1 MINNKIQPRQALNK
15 GFLRIKPIRNEF
27 EIFKRNLITLIN
39 QIDENEREEFHKNIL
54 TDFLKNTYYGAD
66 YLINIKASNDLVI
79 YNGKDTKSSVG
90 VILEAKKVNNNEIL
104 KVDNLNTKA
113 LQQLVLYFLRERI
126 THKNPEIR
134 YLIATN
140 IYEWFIFDATIFENL
155 FAQNTQLVKQFT
167 DFEEKRLSNSRTDF
181 FYKEIAQPAIDE
193 IQNQLV
199 FTHFDI
205 RDYQQYLIN
214 QNPENDQK
222 LIPLF
227 KLFSPQHLLKLPTI
241 NDSNSLNK
249 NFYSE
254 LLHILGLTEIKEG
267 SKKLIQRKPINERE
281 QGSLI
286 ENTITR
292 LQELRKIDRLENS
305 EQFGENN
312 EDRLFNVSLELA
324 ITWINRILFLKLLES
339 QLINY
344 HQGNK
349 SFAFLNIA
357 KIQDFGNLNRL
368 FFGVLSHKPDAREK
382 HIKNLV
388 ANIPY
393 LNSSLF
399 EVSEI
404 EHQTIVISNLVNDEK
419 LSIFNNTVL
428 KDNHDHKPTGKL
440 KALEYIFEF
449 LDAYD
454 FSSEGTEEIQE
465 ESKTLINASV
475 LGLIFEKINGY
486 KDGSFFTP
494 GFITMYMCRE
504 TIRKAVLQKFK
515 EIKGWNCENID
526 ELYDRITDK
535 KEANQIINSLKIC
548 DPAVGSGHFLVS
560 ALNEIITIK
569 SELKILLDKQGRTL
583 RDYHLEIENDE
594 LIITDDDGKIFTY
607 NPKNPESRRI
617 QETLFYEKQT
627 IIENCLF
634 GVDINPNSVKICRL
648 RLWIELLKNAYY
660 QTSPLTPFLP
670 GEGKLGELETLP
682 NIDINIKTGNSL
694 ISRFPLNWD
703 LRTILKKSNWNIES
717 YRNAITTYHNTDNK
731 DQKQEME
738 RLINDIKGNISTE
751 ISSNDPNIE
760 KRNQKVAELRHLRD
774 QKSLFVESKA
784 EAKSRQ
790 KKQEELEQQ
799 INQLNAEIEEK
810 KSGKLYQ
817 NAFEWRFEFPQ
828 VLNDEG
834 DFIGFDVIIGNPP
847 YISLSK
853 IKEKSQTAYFE
864 NNYQTYTKGAD
875 IYCLFYEKGSCLL
888 RKAGFLTY
896 ITSNSWLRT
905 IYGDFLKKYLIEN
918 LQPQTLLNIED
929 MQIFEEATVESNIII
944 LKKDKVKEFFDVAS
958 LNNNYLVGSSL
969 HEYFDKNCFQF
980 IIPNTSEWII
990 GNEKTGSLKQKI
1002 ARIGKQLKDF
1012 KITINFGIK
1021 TGYNA
1026 AFIINEETKNQ
1037 LIAESSNSAEII
1049 QPILRGRD
1057 LKKYSYEFSNQ
1068 WVICTF
1074 PSLALD
1080 INNYPAIMAY
1090 FEKIGQKRL
1099 AQSGIEGSRK
1109 KTNNQWFETQDSIAY
1124 WQDFHKPKIVWGEI
1138 SDQPKFAF
1146 DDSNYYAEAT
1156 TFLMTGEKL
1165 KYLLAILNSI
1175 LSEWYF
1181 NQIST
1186 TTGMGTNRWKKYK
1199 IEMLPIKEPTETE
1212 ELLLEKIV
1220 NQILTAKKSDP
1231 KADTT
1236 ALEQEIDQFVYQL
1249 YGLTEE
1255 EIQIVEAKTN

>member
-1 MINNKIQPRQALNK
+1 MITNKIKPRQALNK
-15 GFLRIKPIRNEF
+15 AFLRIKPIRNEF
-27 EIFKRNLITLIN
+27 EMFKMNLITLLN
-39 QIDENEREEFHKNIL
+39 PIDENEREEFHKNIL
-54 TDFLKNTYYGAD
+54 TDFLNNTYYGSD

-79 YNGKDTKSSVG
+79 YNGKDTKSTVG
-90 VILEAKKVNNNEIL
+90 VILEAKKVNNNEML

-126 THKNPEIR
+126 INKNSEIK

-140 IYEWFIFDATIFENL
+140 IQEWFIFDAAVFDNF
-155 FAQNTQLVKQFT
+155 FAQNKQLVKQFT
-167 DFEEKRLSNSRTDF
+167 DFEERRLSNSRTDF
-181 FYKEIAQPAIDE
+181 FYKGIGQPAIAE

-205 RDYQQYLIN
+205 RDYEQYLIN

-227 KLFSPQHLLKLPTI
+227 KLFSPQNLLKLPVI

-254 LLHILGLTEIKEG
+254 LLHIIGLTEIKEG

-286 ENTITR
+286 ENTISR
-292 LQELRKIDRLENS
+292 LQELRNIDRLGNS
-305 EQFGENN
+305 EQFGENT
-312 EDRLFNVSLELA
+312 EERLFNVSLELV

-349 SFAFLNIA
+349 YFAFLNIG
-357 KIQDFGNLNRL
+357 KIPNFDHLNRL
-368 FFGVLSHKPDAREK
+368 FFGVLSQKLEARDQYIK
-382 HIKNLV
+382 HLV

-404 EHQTIVISNLVNDEK
+404 EHQTIVISNLFNDDK
-419 LSIFNNTVL
+419 LSIFNHTVL
-428 KDNHDHKPTGKL
+428 KDNHDNRRIGKL
-440 KALEYIFEF
+440 KALEYIFQF

-465 ESKTLINASV
+465 EKKTLINAAV

-504 TIRKAVLQKFK
+504 TIRRGVLQKFK
-515 EIKGWNCENID
+515 EIKGWNCANID

-560 ALNEIITIK
+560 ALNEIIAIK
-569 SELKILLDKQGRTL
+569 SDLKILLDQEGRTL
-583 RDYHLEIENDE
+583 RDYHIVVENDE
-594 LIITDDDGKIFTY
+594 LIIIDDDEKPFAY

-617 QETLFYEKQT
+617 QETLFHEKQI

-634 GVDINPNSVKICRL
+634 GVDINPNSVNICRL

-660 QTSPLTPFLP
+660 TSNSNYQ
-670 GEGKLGELETLP
+670 ELETLP
-682 NIDINIKTGNSL
+682 NIDINIKPGNSL

-703 LRTILKKSNWNIES
+703 LRTILKRSNWNIES
-717 YRNAITTYHNTDNK
+717 YRNAIKTYHHTDNK
-731 DQKQEME
+731 DQKQEIE
-738 RLINDIKGNISTE
+738 RLINDIKGKIRTE

-774 QKSLFVESKA
+774 QKSLFTESKA

-790 KKQEELEQQ
+790 QKQEKLEQE
-799 INQLNAEIEEK
+799 INQLNSEIEDK
-810 KSGKLYQ
+810 KSGKIYQ
-817 NAFEWRFEFPQ
+817 NAFEWRFEFPE

-834 DFIGFDVIIGNPP
+834 DFIGFDVMIGNPP
-847 YISLSK
+847 YFSLSK
-853 IKEKSQTAYFE
+853 IKEKNQTAYFE
-864 NNYQTYTKGAD
+864 NNYQTYTKGSD
-875 IYCLFYEKGSCLL
+875 IYCLFYERGSCLL
-888 RKAGFLTY
+888 RKEGFLTY

-905 IYGDFLKKYLIEN
+905 IYGDALKKYLIEN
-918 LQPQTLLNIED
+918 LQPQSLLNIED
-929 MQIFEEATVESNIII
+929 IQIFEEATVESNIIV
-944 LKKDKVKEFFDVAS
+944 LKKDKVNEFFDVAS
-958 LNNNYLVGSSL
+958 LTNNYLIGSSL
-969 HEYFDKNCFQF
+969 DEYFDKNYFQF
-980 IIPNTSEWII
+980 TIPNTSEWII
-990 GNEKTGSLKQKI
+990 GNQKSGTLKQKI

-1012 KITINFGIK
+1012 QITINFGIK
-1021 TGYNA
+1021 TGYNT

-1080 INNYPAIMAY
+1080 IKNYPAIMAY
-1090 FEKIGQKRL
+1090 FEKIGRKRL

-1124 WQDFHKPKIVWGEI
+1124 WQDFNKPKIVWGEI

-1165 KYLLAILNSI
+1165 KYLLAILNSK

-1220 NQILTAKKSDP
+1220 NQILTAKKLDP

-1236 ALEQEIDQFVYQL
+1236 GLETEINQLVYQL
-1249 YGLTEE
+1249 YELTAE
-1255 EIQIVEAKTN
+1255 EIKIIEG

>member
-1 MINNKIQPRQALNK
+1 MINNKIKPRQALSK
-15 GFLRIKPIRNEF
+15 AFLRIKPIRNEF
-27 EIFKRNLITLIN
+27 EIFKRNLITLLN

-79 YNGKDTKSSVG
+79 YNGKDTKSNVG
-90 VILEAKKVNNNEIL
+90 VILEAKKVNNNEML

-126 THKNPEIR
+126 TNKNSEIK

-140 IYEWFIFDATIFENL
+140 IYEWFIFDATLFENL
-155 FAQNTQLVKQFT
+155 FVQNKQLVKQFT

-181 FYKEIAQPAIDE
+181 FYKEIAQPAIDK
-193 IQNQLV
+193 IQNELI

-205 RDYQQYLIN
+205 KDYQQYLIN

-241 NDSNSLNK
+241 NDSNSLNR

-267 SKKLIQRKPINERE
+267 GKKLIQRKPINERE

-292 LQELRKIDRLENS
+292 LQELHKIDRLSNS
-305 EQFGENN
+305 EQFGENT
-312 EDRLFNVSLELA
+312 EEKLFNVSLELV

-344 HQGNK
+344 RQGNK
-349 SFAFLNIA
+349 SFAFLNTA

-368 FFGVLSHKPDAREK
+368 FFGVLSHKPDERDE
-382 HIKNLV
+382 HIKNIV

-404 EHQTIVISNLVNDEK
+404 EHKTIVISNLINDEK
-419 LSIFNNTVL
+419 LSIFNKTVL
-428 KDNHDHKPTGKL
+428 KDNGNIRTGKL
-440 KALEYIFEF
+440 KALEYIFAF

-454 FSSEGTEEIQE
+454 FSSEGAEEIQE
-465 ESKTLINASV
+465 ENKTLINASV

-504 TIRKAVLQKFK
+504 TIRRAVLQKFK

-569 SELKILLDKQGRTL
+569 SDLKVLLDRQGKTL
-583 RDYHLEIENDE
+583 RDYDIKIENDE
-594 LIITDDDGKIFTY
+594 LIITDDDGQFFTY
-607 NPKNPESRRI
+607 NPNNSESRRI
-617 QETLFYEKQT
+617 QETIFHEKQT

-660 QTSPLTPFLP
+660 KVSPLP
-670 GEGKLGELETLP
+670 GEGNIGELETLP
-682 NIDINIKTGNSL
+682 NIDINIKIGNSL
-694 ISRFPLNWD
+694 ISRFPLNWN
-703 LRTILKKSNWNIES
+703 LRTILKKSDWNIES
-717 YRNAITTYHNTDNK
+717 YRNAIKTYLHPDNK

-738 RLINDIKGNISTE
+738 RLINDIKGNIRTE

-760 KRNQKVAELRHLRD
+760 KRNQKIAELRHLRD
-774 QKSLFVESKA
+774 QKSLFAESKA
-784 EAKSRQ
+784 EAKNRQ

-799 INQLNAEIEEK
+799 INELNAEIEEK

-817 NAFEWRFEFPQ
+817 NAFEWRFEFPE

-834 DFIGFDVIIGNPP
+834 DFIGFDVMIGNPP

-864 NNYQTYTKGAD
+864 NNYQTYTKGSD

-888 RKAGFLTY
+888 RKSGFLTY
-896 ITSNSWLRT
+896 ITSNSWLKT
-905 IYGDFLKKYLIEN
+905 IYGDSLKKYLIEN

-944 LKKDKVKEFFDVAS
+944 LKKDKVNEFFDVAS

-969 HEYFDKNCFQF
+969 DEYFDKNCFQF

-990 GNEKTGSLKQKI
+990 GNKETVSLKQKI
-1002 ARIGKQLKDF
+1002 EQSSKLLKEFD
-1012 KITINFGIK
+1012 ININRGLL
-1021 TGYNA
+1021 TGLNA

-1057 LKKYSYEFSNQ
+1057 LKKYSYEFSG
-1068 WVICTF
+1068 F
-1074 PSLALD
+1074 YL
-1080 INNYPAIMAY
+1080 INTHNGVAKNNIERIKVKENYPSIYNYLISFLPQIEQRQDQGKDWTNLRNCAY
-1090 FEKIGQKRL
+1090 LDDFE
-1099 AQSGIEGSRK
+1099 
-1109 KTNNQWFETQDSIAY
+1109 
-1124 WQDFHKPKIVWGEI
+1124 KPKIVWGEI

-1146 DDSNYYAEAT
+1146 DDSNYYVEAT
-1156 TFLMTGEKL
+1156 AFLMTGEKL
-1165 KYLLAILNSI
+1165 KYLLAILNSK

-1220 NQILTAKKSDP
+1220 NQILTAKKSDS

-1236 ALEQEIDQFVYQL
+1236 ALETEIDQLVYQL
-1249 YGLTEE
+1249 YELTAE
-1255 EIQIVEAKTN
+1255 EIKIIEE

>member
-1 MINNKIQPRQALNK
+1 MINNKTKPRQALSK
-15 GFLRIKPIRNEF
+15 AFLRIKPIRNEF
-27 EIFKRNLITLIN
+27 EIFKRNLITLLN

-79 YNGKDTKSSVG
+79 YNGKDTKSNVG
-90 VILEAKKVNNNEIL
+90 VILEAKKVNNNEML

-126 THKNPEIR
+126 TNKNSEIK

-140 IYEWFIFDATIFENL
+140 IYEWFIFDATLFENL
-155 FAQNTQLVKQFT
+155 FVQNRQLVKQFT

-181 FYKEIAQPAIDE
+181 FYKEIAQPAIDK
-193 IQNQLV
+193 IQNELI

-205 RDYQQYLIN
+205 RDYEQYLIN

-241 NDSNSLNK
+241 NDSNSLNR

-267 SKKLIQRKPINERE
+267 GKKLIQRKPINERE

-292 LQELRKIDRLENS
+292 LQELHKIDRLENS
-305 EQFGENN
+305 EQFGENS
-312 EDRLFNVSLELA
+312 EEKLFNVSLELV

-344 HQGNK
+344 RQGNK
-349 SFAFLNIA
+349 SFAFLNTA

-368 FFGVLSHKPDAREK
+368 FFGVLSHKPDEREE
-382 HIKNLV
+382 HIRNLV
-388 ANIPY
+388 TNIPY

-404 EHQTIVISNLVNDEK
+404 EHKTIVISNLINDEK
-419 LSIFNNTVL
+419 LSIFNKTVL
-428 KDNHDHKPTGKL
+428 KDNGNIRTGKL
-440 KALEYIFEF
+440 KALEYIFAF

-465 ESKTLINASV
+465 ENKTLINASV

-504 TIRKAVLQKFK
+504 TIRRAVLQKFE
-515 EIKGWNCENID
+515 EIKGWNCESID
-526 ELYDRITDK
+526 ELYEIITDK

-569 SELKILLDKQGRTL
+569 SDLKVLLDRQGKTL
-583 RDYHLEIENDE
+583 RDYDIKIENDE
-594 LIITDDDGKIFTY
+594 LNITDDDGKFFTY

-617 QETLFYEKQT
+617 QETLFHEKQT

-660 QTSPLTPFLP
+660 KTSPLTPLLP
-670 GEGKLGELETLP
+670 GEGNIGELETLP
-682 NIDINIKTGNSL
+682 NIDINIKIGNSL
-694 ISRFPLNWD
+694 ISRFPLNCN
-703 LRTILKKSNWNIES
+703 LRTILKKSDWNIES
-717 YRNAITTYHNTDNK
+717 YRNAIKTYLHPDNK

-738 RLINDIKGNISTE
+738 RLINDIKGNIRTE

-760 KRNQKVAELRHLRD
+760 KRNQKIAELRHLRD
-774 QKSLFVESKA
+774 QKSLFAESKA
-784 EAKSRQ
+784 EAKNRQ
-790 KKQEELEQQ
+790 KKQEELEQE
-799 INQLNAEIEEK
+799 INELNAEIEEK

-817 NAFEWRFEFPQ
+817 NAFEWRFEFPE
-828 VLNDEG
+828 VLNDDG
-834 DFIGFDVIIGNPP
+834 DFIGFDVMIGNPP

-864 NNYQTYTKGAD
+864 NNYQTHTKGSD

-888 RKAGFLTY
+888 RKSGFLTY
-896 ITSNSWLRT
+896 ITSNSWLKT
-905 IYGDFLKKYLIEN
+905 IYGDSLKKYLIEN

-944 LKKDKVKEFFDVAS
+944 LKKDKVNEFFDVAI
-958 LNNNYLVGSSL
+958 LDNNYLVGSSL
-969 HEYFDKNCFQF
+969 DEYFDKNCFQF

-990 GNEKTGSLKQKI
+990 GNRETVSLKQKI
-1002 ARIGKQLKDF
+1002 EQSSKLLKEFD
-1012 KITINFGIK
+1012 ININRGLL
-1021 TGYNA
+1021 TGLNA

-1057 LKKYSYEFSNQ
+1057 LKKYSYEFSG
-1068 WVICTF
+1068 F
-1074 PSLALD
+1074 YL
-1080 INNYPAIMAY
+1080 INTHNGVAKNNIERIKVKENYPSIYNYLISFLPQIEQRQDQGKDWTNLRNCAY
-1090 FEKIGQKRL
+1090 LDDFE
-1099 AQSGIEGSRK
+1099 
-1109 KTNNQWFETQDSIAY
+1109 
-1124 WQDFHKPKIVWGEI
+1124 KPKIVWGEI

-1146 DDSNYYAEAT
+1146 DDSNYYVEAT
-1156 TFLMTGEKL
+1156 AFLMTGEKL
-1165 KYLLAILNSI
+1165 KYLLAILNSK

-1186 TTGMGTNRWKKYK
+1186 TTGMGTNRWRKYK

-1236 ALEQEIDQFVYQL
+1236 ALETEIDQLVYQL
-1249 YGLTEE
+1249 YELTAE
-1255 EIQIVEAKTN
+1255 EIKIIEE

>member
-1 MINNKIQPRQALNK
+1 MINNKIKPRQALSK
-15 GFLRIKPIRNEF
+15 AFLRIKPIRNEF
-27 EIFKRNLITLIN
+27 EIFKRNLITLLN

-79 YNGKDTKSSVG
+79 YNGKDTKSNVG
-90 VILEAKKVNNNEIL
+90 VILEAKKVNNNEML

-126 THKNPEIR
+126 TNKNSEIK

-140 IYEWFIFDATIFENL
+140 IYEWFIFDATLFENL
-155 FAQNTQLVKQFT
+155 FAQNKQLVKQFT

-181 FYKEIAQPAIDE
+181 FYKEIAQPAIDK
-193 IQNQLV
+193 IQNELI

-205 RDYQQYLIN
+205 KDYEQYLIN

-241 NDSNSLNK
+241 NDSNSLNR

-267 SKKLIQRKPINERE
+267 GKKLIQRKPINERE

-292 LQELRKIDRLENS
+292 LQELHKIDRLSNS
-305 EQFGENN
+305 EQFGENT
-312 EDRLFNVSLELA
+312 EEKLFNVSLELV

-344 HQGNK
+344 RQGNK
-349 SFAFLNIA
+349 SFAFLNTA

-368 FFGVLSHKPDAREK
+368 FFGVLSHKPDERDE
-382 HIKNLV
+382 HIKNIV

-404 EHQTIVISNLVNDEK
+404 EHKTIVISNLINDEK
-419 LSIFNNTVL
+419 LSIFNKTVL
-428 KDNHDHKPTGKL
+428 KDNGNIRTGKL
-440 KALEYIFEF
+440 KALEYIFAF

-454 FSSEGTEEIQE
+454 FSSEGAEEIQE
-465 ESKTLINASV
+465 ENKTLINASV

-504 TIRKAVLQKFK
+504 TIRRAVLQKFK

-569 SELKILLDKQGRTL
+569 SDLKVLLDRQGKTL
-583 RDYHLEIENDE
+583 RDYDIKIENDE
-594 LIITDDDGKIFTY
+594 LIITDDDGQFFTY
-607 NPKNPESRRI
+607 NPNNSESRRI
-617 QETLFYEKQT
+617 QETIFHEKQT

-660 QTSPLTPFLP
+660 KVSPLP
-670 GEGKLGELETLP
+670 GEGNIGELETLP
-682 NIDINIKTGNSL
+682 NIDINIKIGNSL
-694 ISRFPLNWD
+694 ISRFPLNWN
-703 LRTILKKSNWNIES
+703 LRTILKKSDWNIES
-717 YRNAITTYHNTDNK
+717 YRNAIKTYLHPDNK

-738 RLINDIKGNISTE
+738 RLINDIKGNIRTE

-760 KRNQKVAELRHLRD
+760 KRNQKIAELRHLRD
-774 QKSLFVESKA
+774 QKSLFAEGKA

-799 INQLNAEIEEK
+799 INELNAEIEEK

-817 NAFEWRFEFPQ
+817 NAFEWRFEFPE

-834 DFIGFDVIIGNPP
+834 DFIGFDVMIGNPP

-864 NNYQTYTKGAD
+864 NNYQTYTKGSD

-888 RKAGFLTY
+888 RKSGFLTY
-896 ITSNSWLRT
+896 ITSNSWLKT
-905 IYGDFLKKYLIEN
+905 IYGDSLKKYLIEN

-944 LKKDKVKEFFDVAS
+944 LKKDKVNEFFDVAS

-969 HEYFDKNCFQF
+969 DEYFDKNCFQF

-990 GNEKTGSLKQKI
+990 GNKETVSLKQKI
-1002 ARIGKQLKDF
+1002 EQSSKLLKEFD
-1012 KITINFGIK
+1012 ININRGLL
-1021 TGYNA
+1021 TGLNA

-1057 LKKYSYEFSNQ
+1057 LKKYSYEFSG
-1068 WVICTF
+1068 F
-1074 PSLALD
+1074 YL
-1080 INNYPAIMAY
+1080 INTHNGVAKNNIERIKVKENYPSIYNYLISFLPQIEQRQDQGKDWTNLRNCAY
-1090 FEKIGQKRL
+1090 LDDFE
-1099 AQSGIEGSRK
+1099 
-1109 KTNNQWFETQDSIAY
+1109 
-1124 WQDFHKPKIVWGEI
+1124 KPKIVWGEI

-1146 DDSNYYAEAT
+1146 DDSNYYVEAT
-1156 TFLMTGEKL
+1156 AFLMTGEKL
-1165 KYLLAILNSI
+1165 KYLLAILNSK

-1220 NQILTAKKSDP
+1220 NQILTAKKSDS

-1236 ALEQEIDQFVYQL
+1236 ALETEIDQLVYQL
-1249 YGLTEE
+1249 YELTAE
-1255 EIQIVEAKTN
+1255 EIKIIEE

>member
-1 MINNKIQPRQALNK
+1 MINNKTKPRQALSK
-15 GFLRIKPIRNEF
+15 AFLRIKPIRNEF
-27 EIFKRNLITLIN
+27 EIFKRNLITLLN

-79 YNGKDTKSSVG
+79 YNGKDTKSNVG
-90 VILEAKKVNNNEIL
+90 VILEAKKVNNNEML

-126 THKNPEIR
+126 TNKNSEIK

-140 IYEWFIFDATIFENL
+140 IYEWFIFDATLFENL
-155 FAQNTQLVKQFT
+155 FVQNRQLVKQFT

-181 FYKEIAQPAIDE
+181 FYKEIAQPAIDK
-193 IQNQLV
+193 IQNELI

-205 RDYQQYLIN
+205 RDYEQYLIN

-241 NDSNSLNK
+241 NDSNSLNR

-267 SKKLIQRKPINERE
+267 GKKLIQRKPINERE

-305 EQFGENN
+305 EQFGENT
-312 EDRLFNVSLELA
+312 EEKLFNVSLELA

-344 HQGNK
+344 RQGNK
-349 SFAFLNIA
+349 SFAFLNLA

-368 FFGVLSHKPDAREK
+368 FFGVLSHKPDEREE
-382 HIKNLV
+382 HIRNLV
-388 ANIPY
+388 TNIPY

-404 EHQTIVISNLVNDEK
+404 EHKTIVISNLVNDEK
-419 LSIFNNTVL
+419 LSIFNKTVL
-428 KDNHDHKPTGKL
+428 NRTGKL
-440 KALEYIFEF
+440 KALEYIFAF

-454 FSSEGTEEIQE
+454 FSSEGREEIQE
-465 ESKTLINASV
+465 ENKTLINASV

-504 TIRKAVLQKFK
+504 TIRRAVLQKFE
-515 EIKGWNCENID
+515 EIKGWNCESID
-526 ELYDRITDK
+526 ELYEIITDK

-569 SELKILLDKQGRTL
+569 SDLKVLLDRQGKTL
-583 RDYHLEIENDE
+583 RDYDIKIENDE
-594 LIITDDDGKIFTY
+594 LNITDDDGKFFTY

-617 QETLFYEKQT
+617 QETLFHEKQT

-660 QTSPLTPFLP
+660 KTSPLTPLLP
-670 GEGKLGELETLP
+670 GEGNIGELETLP
-682 NIDINIKTGNSL
+682 NIDINIKIGNSL
-694 ISRFPLNWD
+694 ISRFPLNCN
-703 LRTILKKSNWNIES
+703 LRTILKKSDWNIES
-717 YRNAITTYHNTDNK
+717 YRNAIKTYLHPDNK

-738 RLINDIKGNISTE
+738 RLINDIKGNIRTE

-760 KRNQKVAELRHLRD
+760 KRNQKIAELRHLRD
-774 QKSLFVESKA
+774 QKSLFAESKA
-784 EAKSRQ
+784 EAKNRQ
-790 KKQEELEQQ
+790 KKQEELEQE
-799 INQLNAEIEEK
+799 INELNAEIEEK

-817 NAFEWRFEFPQ
+817 NAFEWRFEFPE
-828 VLNDEG
+828 VLNDDG
-834 DFIGFDVIIGNPP
+834 DFIGFDVMIGNPP

-864 NNYQTYTKGAD
+864 NNYQTHTKGSD

-888 RKAGFLTY
+888 RKSGFLTY
-896 ITSNSWLRT
+896 ITSNSWLKT
-905 IYGDFLKKYLIEN
+905 IYGDSLKKYLIEN

-944 LKKDKVKEFFDVAS
+944 LKKDKVNEFFDVAI
-958 LNNNYLVGSSL
+958 LDNNYLVGSSL
-969 HEYFDKNCFQF
+969 DEYFDKNCFQF

-990 GNEKTGSLKQKI
+990 GNRETVSLKQKI
-1002 ARIGKQLKDF
+1002 EQSSKLLKEFD
-1012 KITINFGIK
+1012 ININRGLL
-1021 TGYNA
+1021 TGLNA

-1057 LKKYSYEFSNQ
+1057 LKKYSYGFSG
-1068 WVICTF
+1068 F
-1074 PSLALD
+1074 YL
-1080 INNYPAIMAY
+1080 INTHNGVAKNNIGGIKVKGNYPSIY
-1090 FEKIGQKRL
+1090 NYLISFLPRIGQRQDQGKDW
-1099 AQSGIEGSRK
+1099 
-1109 KTNNQWFETQDSIAY
+1109 TNLRNCAYLDDFE
-1124 WQDFHKPKIVWGEI
+1124 KPKIVWGEI

-1146 DDSNYYAEAT
+1146 DGSNYYVEAAA
-1156 TFLMTGEKL
+1156 FLMTGEKL
-1165 KYLLAILNSI
+1165 KYLLAILNSK

-1186 TTGMGTNRWKKYK
+1186 TTGMGTNRWRKYK

-1236 ALEQEIDQFVYQL
+1236 ALETEIDQLVYQL
-1249 YGLTEE
+1249 YELTAE
-1255 EIQIVEAKTN
+1255 EIKIIEE

>member
-1 MINNKIQPRQALNK
+1 MINNKIKPRQALSK
-15 GFLRIKPIRNEF
+15 AFLRIKPIRNEF
-27 EIFKRNLITLIN
+27 EIFKRNLITLLN

-79 YNGKDTKSSVG
+79 YNGKDTKSNVG
-90 VILEAKKVNNNEIL
+90 VILEAKKVNNNEML

-126 THKNPEIR
+126 TNKNSEIK

-140 IYEWFIFDATIFENL
+140 IYEWFIFDATLFENL
-155 FAQNTQLVKQFT
+155 FVQNKQLVKQFT

-181 FYKEIAQPAIDE
+181 FYKEIAQPAIDK
-193 IQNQLV
+193 IQNELI

-205 RDYQQYLIN
+205 KDYQQYLIN

-241 NDSNSLNK
+241 NDSNSLNR

-267 SKKLIQRKPINERE
+267 GKKLIQRKPINERE

-292 LQELRKIDRLENS
+292 LQELHKIDRLSNS
-305 EQFGENN
+305 EQFGENT
-312 EDRLFNVSLELA
+312 EEKLFNVSLELV

-344 HQGNK
+344 RQGNK
-349 SFAFLNIA
+349 SFAFLNLA

-368 FFGVLSHKPDAREK
+368 FFGVLSHKPDERDE
-382 HIKNLV
+382 HIKNIV

-404 EHQTIVISNLVNDEK
+404 EHKTIVISNLINDEK
-419 LSIFNNTVL
+419 LSIFNKTVL
-428 KDNHDHKPTGKL
+428 KDNGNIRTGKL
-440 KALEYIFEF
+440 KALEYIFAF

-454 FSSEGTEEIQE
+454 FSSEGAEEIQE
-465 ESKTLINASV
+465 ENKTLINASV

-504 TIRKAVLQKFK
+504 TIRRAVLQKFK

-569 SELKILLDKQGRTL
+569 SDLKVLLDRQGKTL
-583 RDYHLEIENDE
+583 RDYDIKIENDE
-594 LIITDDDGKIFTY
+594 LIITDDDGQFFTY
-607 NPKNPESRRI
+607 NPNNSESRRI
-617 QETLFYEKQT
+617 QETIFHEKQT

-660 QTSPLTPFLP
+660 KVSPLP
-670 GEGKLGELETLP
+670 GEGNIGELETLP
-682 NIDINIKTGNSL
+682 NIDINIKIGNSL

-703 LRTILKKSNWNIES
+703 LRTILKKSDWNIES
-717 YRNAITTYHNTDNK
+717 YRNAIKTYLHPDNK

-738 RLINDIKGNISTE
+738 RLINDIKGNIRTE

-760 KRNQKVAELRHLRD
+760 KRNQKIAELRHLRD
-774 QKSLFVESKA
+774 QKSLFAESKA
-784 EAKSRQ
+784 EAKNRQ

-799 INQLNAEIEEK
+799 INELNAEIEEK

-817 NAFEWRFEFPQ
+817 NAFEWRFEFPE

-834 DFIGFDVIIGNPP
+834 DFIGFDVMIGNPP

-864 NNYQTYTKGAD
+864 NNYQTYTKGSD

-888 RKAGFLTY
+888 RKSGFLTY
-896 ITSNSWLRT
+896 ITSNSWLKT
-905 IYGDFLKKYLIEN
+905 IYGDSLKKYLIEN

-944 LKKDKVKEFFDVAS
+944 LKKDKVNEFFDVAS

-969 HEYFDKNCFQF
+969 DEYFDKNCFQF

-990 GNEKTGSLKQKI
+990 GNKETVSLKQKI
-1002 ARIGKQLKDF
+1002 EQSSKLLKEFD
-1012 KITINFGIK
+1012 ININRGLL
-1021 TGYNA
+1021 TGLNA

-1057 LKKYSYEFSNQ
+1057 LKKYSYEFSG
-1068 WVICTF
+1068 F
-1074 PSLALD
+1074 YL
-1080 INNYPAIMAY
+1080 INTHNGVAKNNIERIKVKENYPSIYNYLISFLPQIEQRQDQGKDWTNLRNCAY
-1090 FEKIGQKRL
+1090 LDDFE
-1099 AQSGIEGSRK
+1099 
-1109 KTNNQWFETQDSIAY
+1109 
-1124 WQDFHKPKIVWGEI
+1124 KPKIVWGEI

-1146 DDSNYYAEAT
+1146 DDSNYYVEAT
-1156 TFLMTGEKL
+1156 AFLMTGEKL
-1165 KYLLAILNSI
+1165 KYLLAILNSK

-1212 ELLLEKIV
+1212 ELLLETIV
-1220 NQILTAKKSDP
+1220 NQILAAKKSDP

-1236 ALEQEIDQFVYQL
+1236 ALETEIDQLVYQL
-1249 YGLTEE
+1249 YELTAE
-1255 EIQIVEAKTN
+1255 EIKIIAG

>member
-1 MINNKIQPRQALNK
+1 M
-15 GFLRIKPIRNEF
+15 
-27 EIFKRNLITLIN
+27 
-39 QIDENEREEFHKNIL
+39 
-54 TDFLKNTYYGAD
+54 
-66 YLINIKASNDLVI
+66 
-79 YNGKDTKSSVG
+79 
-90 VILEAKKVNNNEIL
+90 ILEAKKVNNNEML
-104 KVDNLNTKA
+104 KVDNVNTKA

-126 THKNPEIR
+126 TNKNPDIK

-140 IYEWFIFDATIFENL
+140 IYEWFIFDAVVFDNF
-155 FAQNTQLVKQFT
+155 FAQNKQLVKQFT

-205 RDYQQYLIN
+205 RDYEQYLIN
-214 QNPENDQK
+214 QNSENDQK

-227 KLFSPQHLLKLPTI
+227 KLFSPQHLLKLPVI

-249 NFYSE
+249 NFYGE
-254 LLHILGLTEIKEG
+254 LLHIIGLTEIKEG
-267 SKKLIQRKPINERE
+267 SKKLIQRKSINERE

-305 EQFGENN
+305 EQFGENS
-312 EDRLFNVSLELA
+312 EERLFNVSLELA

-344 HQGNK
+344 HQGDK
-349 SFAFLNIA
+349 SFAFLNLA

-368 FFGVLSHKPDAREK
+368 FFGVLSRKPESRDE

-404 EHQTIVISNLVNDEK
+404 EHKTIVISNLINDEK
-419 LSIFNNTVL
+419 LSIFNKTVL
-428 KDNHDHKPTGKL
+428 KDNGNIRTGKL
-440 KALEYIFEF
+440 KALEYIFVF

-465 ESKTLINASV
+465 ENKTLINAAV

-494 GFITMYMCRE
+494 GFITMYMCRK
-504 TIRKAVLQKFK
+504 TIRRAVLQKFK
-515 EIKGWNCENID
+515 EIKGWNCTNID
-526 ELYDRITDK
+526 ELYDKITDK

-569 SELKILLDKQGRTL
+569 SDLKVLLDRQGKTL
-583 RDYHLEIENDE
+583 RDYDVKIENDE
-594 LIITDDDGKIFTY
+594 LIITDDDGKFFTY

-617 QETLFYEKQT
+617 QETLFHEKQT

-660 QTSPLTPFLP
+660 TSVSNYQ
-670 GEGKLGELETLP
+670 ELETLP
-682 NIDINIKTGNSL
+682 NIDINIKPGNSL

-703 LRTILKKSNWNIES
+703 LRTILKKSDWNIES
-717 YRNAITTYHNTDNK
+717 YRNAIKTYLHSDNK
-731 DQKQEME
+731 DKKQEME
-738 RLINDIKGNISTE
+738 KLINDIKGNISTE

-774 QKSLFVESKA
+774 QKSLFAESKA
-784 EAKSRQ
+784 EAKNRQ
-790 KKQEELEQQ
+790 QKQEKLEQE
-799 INQLNAEIEEK
+799 INELNAEIEYK
-810 KSGKLYQ
+810 KSGKIYQ
-817 NAFEWRFEFPQ
+817 NAFEWRFEFPE

-864 NNYQTYTKGAD
+864 NNYQTYTKGSD

-896 ITSNSWLRT
+896 ITSNSWLKT
-905 IYGDFLKKYLIEN
+905 IYGDLLKKYLIEN
-918 LQPQTLLNIED
+918 MQPQTLLNIED
-929 MQIFEEATVESNIII
+929 MQIFEEATVESNIIV
-944 LKKDKVKEFFDVAS
+944 LKKDKVNEFFNVAS
-958 LNNNYLVGSSL
+958 LTNNYLIGSSL
-969 HEYFDKNCFQF
+969 DEYFDKNYFQF
-980 IIPNTSEWII
+980 TIPNTSEWII
-990 GNEKTGSLKQKI
+990 SNKETVSLKQKI
-1002 ARIGKQLKDF
+1002 EQSSKLLKELD
-1012 KITINFGIK
+1012 ININRGLL
-1021 TGYNA
+1021 TGLNA
-1026 AFIINEETKNQ
+1026 AFIIDEETKHQ
-1037 LIAESSNSAEII
+1037 LITESSNSAEII

-1057 LKKYSYEFSNQ
+1057 LKRYSYEFSG
-1068 WVICTF
+1068 F
-1074 PSLALD
+1074 YL
-1080 INNYPAIMAY
+1080 INAHNGVAKNNIERIKVKENYPSIYNYLISFLPQIKQRQDKGKDWTNLRNCAY
-1090 FEKIGQKRL
+1090 LE
-1099 AQSGIEGSRK
+1099 
-1109 KTNNQWFETQDSIAY
+1109 
-1124 WQDFHKPKIVWGEI
+1124 DFNKPKIVWGEI

-1165 KYLLAILNSI
+1165 KYLLAILNSK

-1236 ALEQEIDQFVYQL
+1236 GLETEIDQLVYQL
-1249 YGLTEE
+1249 YELTAE
-1255 EIQIVEAKTN
+1255 EIKIIEG